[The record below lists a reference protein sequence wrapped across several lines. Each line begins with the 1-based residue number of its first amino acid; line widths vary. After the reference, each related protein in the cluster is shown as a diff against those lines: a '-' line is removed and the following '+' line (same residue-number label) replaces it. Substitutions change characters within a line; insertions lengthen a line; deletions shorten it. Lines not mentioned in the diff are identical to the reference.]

1 MTQFQGR
8 LSKKLVIYI
17 MLFSGVFTL
26 AATSYTV
33 YFDYQNRMFAFKQ
46 QVEDLLKSYESPLG
60 IAIHLSQNEIVNSI
74 SMAFRVLSDEYGVLI
89 RDESGN
95 KIIES
100 YSSDG
105 IFDVK
110 NNPETREQYLI
121 YSKPLYVDITF
132 LGINEEIL
140 KKIEGKKGSIELI
153 VGTGQIKQDV
163 LINIK
168 AILLTQAIKAFI
180 VSLFILFLVNKLVLN
195 RQRKIINWL
204 RDFSH
209 NQQVKELEQ
218 RDTNFFDELD
228 DMVSTVNHMGKQ
240 IVSHQKIL
248 ESTVNDRTR
257 ELVIKNT
264 ELEIT
269 QKELHL
275 LLHSKSSALSHIEET
290 LSTWLWETDIF
301 GNITTMS
308 DYLSENAKPKT
319 TERNVI
325 RLSDLVELPSSS
337 NQTSG
342 DKVIKSIFDS
352 REPFTIH
359 DAEIRKSSGEAISI
373 RIDGR
378 PKIINDQ
385 YQGYNGTIT
394 DISSEKRLNKL
405 AYSDGL
411 TGLANRVALENYYES
426 TNQRSS
432 RLGFSIGL
440 MALDLDFFKSINDN
454 FGHAVG
460 DEVLKAVANTLT
472 ECIRDE
478 DCVARIGGE
487 EFVVIVQGATA
498 DGLITLAKRIND
510 SVASL
515 KIPTLPLQKQV
526 TVSIGF
532 TLLNIEDSLQS
543 GLERADTYLY
553 KAKNNGRNRF
563 ATDIA

>member
-1 MTQFQGR
+1 MFQGR
-8 LSKKLVIYI
+8 LSKNLVIYI

-33 YFDYQNRMFAFKQ
+33 YHDYQNRLSALNQRIEDLIKSYERPLAIAIHKSQFGIVTTLSVGFNGLSDKIAVVIKDKNGKDIIVSGTREAIVDIKKPLETTGQYLFYTHPLLLDIEYWGFN
-46 QVEDLLKSYESPLG
+46 EDLLEK
-60 IAIHLSQNEIVNSI
+60 
-74 SMAFRVLSDEYGVLI
+74 
-89 RDESGN
+89 
-95 KIIES
+95 
-100 YSSDG
+100 
-105 IFDVK
+105 
-110 NNPETREQYLI
+110 T
-121 YSKPLYVDITF
+121 
-132 LGINEEIL
+132 EERM
-140 KKIEGKKGSIELI
+140 GSIDVI
-153 VGTGQIKQDV
+153 VGTGQIKSDV
-163 LINIK
+163 FSNIK
-168 AILLTQAIKAFI
+168 VILLTQAVKAFI
-180 VSLFILFLVNKLVLN
+180 VSLFILLLINKLVLN
-195 RQRKIINWL
+195 RQIKIVNWL
-204 RDFSH
+204 REFSA
-209 NQQVKELEQ
+209 NQDIKELEP
-218 RDTNFFDELD
+218 RVANSFDELD
-228 DMVSTVNHMGKQ
+228 EMVTTVNHMGRQ

-257 ELVIKNT
+257 ELIIKNA
-264 ELEIT
+264 ELEKT

-301 GNITTMS
+301 GNITMMS
-308 DYLSENAKPKT
+308 DYLNENATPKT

-325 RLSDLVELPSSS
+325 RLSDLVELPSLS
-337 NQTSG
+337 NEKSG

-352 REPFTIH
+352 REPFTIN
-359 DAEIRKSSGEAISI
+359 DAEIRQSSGEVIFI

-378 PKIINDQ
+378 PKIINDK

-411 TGLANRVALENYYES
+411 TGLANRVALENYYEA
-426 TNQRSS
+426 TYQRSS

-487 EFVVIVQGATA
+487 EFVVVVQGATA

-515 KIPTLPLQKQV
+515 KIPALPLQKQV

-532 TLLNIEDSLQS
+532 TLLNEEDSLQS